1 MIKNVIILLI
11 FLLAIII
18 PVLLVYLHNRKT
30 RKRLHEVALAL
41 NEVYAGT
48 LVIATD
54 GVDEPYMF
62 LSLEIPSEELM
73 KKKRVMLKVYID
85 DSQKKHTL

>member
-1 MIKNVIILLI
+1 MTANVIILLI
-11 FLLAIII
+11 FLFVVLI

-41 NEVYAGT
+41 NEVDAGT

-62 LSLEIPSEELM
+62 LSLEIPSDELL
-73 KKKRVMLKVYID
+73 KKKRVMLKVHID
-85 DSQKKHTL
+85 DSQK